1 MLRRISSGILKARD
15 RVASLASNVLHKE
28 KLHLPKGEVFWVLRD
43 SAGNVR
49 DEGHFPNVVT
59 RDASILVARLVKGT
73 TSPNQSEPSFGAYCL
88 AVGTGDVGWNLQS
101 PPSATNTQRSLFNEI
116 GRKVFSSTTFVAAD
130 GSPTSI
136 PTNVVDL
143 TTIFSESEA
152 VGALTEMGIIGG
164 DCSTNMATRNPI
176 LPANGAYDD
185 TVDTVGKDLLVNYR
199 TFKVINKDSE
209 STLSWTWRLTF

>member
-1 MLRRISSGILKARD
+1 MLRRISNRLQQARD
-15 RVASLASNVLHKE
+15 NVASLANSLLHKE
-28 KLHLPKGEVFWVLRD
+28 KFHLPKGEIFWVLRE
-43 SAGNVR
+43 SSGKVR
-49 DEGHFPNVVT
+49 DEGHFPNIVT
-59 RDASILVARLVKGT
+59 RDASILVARLIKGT
-73 TSPNQSEPSFGAYCL
+73 ITPNQSEPSFGAYCL

-130 GSPTSI
+130 GSPTGI

-143 TTIFSESEA
+143 TTVFSESEA
-152 VGALTEMGIIGG
+152 VGSLTEMGIVGG
-164 DCSTNMATRNPI
+164 DCSSDMGVRNPI

-185 TVDTVGKDLLVNYR
+185 TVNTVGKDMLINYR

-209 STLSWTWRLTF
+209 TTLSWTWRLTF